1 MNILEE
7 VFEGRNITETSKKLY
22 LANLKRLNGG
32 EVPKNFKFLC
42 NVEEIQEKLNRYKP
56 NTKRSYIISIVSL
69 LKMLK
74 EKQPKKYKK
83 LYDDYYAIL
92 ENLNENLKDNTTK
105 TEKEE
110 TEWIGQD
117 AVRQKLDE
125 YMRVLDEIKDLKKLN
140 ETQYNSLLDLVIL
153 GLFILQKPRRNK
165 DYQEMFVIKKYKD
178 EYGTD
183 NNFLDLFN
191 NNFIYNNYKT
201 KGTYL
206 TQSQPVN
213 EVLQNIISVYM
224 KFHPLKQRLK
234 EANNITTPFLVKYD
248 GEALISNNSLTRRL
262 YKIFGKK
269 IGSSMLRKLYLTD
282 KYGDKMKQVEEI
294 MEEMKEDAHAM
305 GTSSE
310 TIQNNYIKKDT
321 PSSEI

>member
-1 MNILEE
+1 
-7 VFEGRNITETSKKLY
+7 
-22 LANLKRLNGG
+22 
-32 EVPKNFKFLC
+32 
-42 NVEEIQEKLNRYKP
+42 
-56 NTKRSYIISIVSL
+56 
-69 LKMLK
+69 
-74 EKQPKKYKK
+74 
-83 LYDDYYAIL
+83 
-92 ENLNENLKDNTTK
+92 
-105 TEKEE
+105 
-110 TEWIGQD
+110 
-117 AVRQKLDE
+117 
-125 YMRVLDEIKDLKKLN
+125 LKKLN

-294 MEEMKEDAHAM
+294 LEEMKEDAQAM

-310 TIQNNYIKKDT
+310 TIQNNYIKKET
-321 PSSEI
+321 APTEI

>member
-7 VFEGRNITETSKKLY
+7 VFEGKNITEASKKLY
-22 LANLKRLNGG
+22 LANLKRLNCG
-32 EVPKNFKFLC
+32 EVPKNFKFLS
-42 NVEEIQEKLNRYKP
+42 NVEEIQEKLNIYKP

-69 LKMLK
+69 LKILK

-83 LYDDYYAIL
+83 LYDDYYVIL
-92 ENLNENLKDNTTK
+92 ENLNENLKDNTAK

-125 YMRVLDEIKDLKKLN
+125 HMVILDEIKDLKKLN
-140 ETQYNSLLDLVIL
+140 ESQYNSLLDLVIL

-178 EYGTD
+178 EYGTND
-183 NNFLDLFN
+183 NFLDLFN

-201 KGTYL
+201 KGTYF
-206 TQSQPVN
+206 TQMQPVN
-213 EVLQNIISVYM
+213 EVLQNIISIYM

-248 GEALISNNSLTRRL
+248 GSALTSNNSLTRRL

-282 KYGDKMKQVEEI
+282 KYGGKMQQVEEI
-294 MEEMKEDAHAM
+294 MEEMKEDATAM
-305 GTSSE
+305 GTSSA